1 MLQLVCVGSAS
12 ACPQVQFEKGE
23 AGIKQP
29 DLDQLGGVWV
39 EVMLARPV
47 LGSRKLSSGA
57 DLPIRSVPA
66 RVAVGLLVGRGPGR
80 HLGFR
85 LRQSCFPAWLDA
97 DWLSDLAKSPVTLNL
112 YFLTC
117 EIMGIK

>member
-39 EVMLARPV
+39 EVMLAHPV
-47 LGSRKLSSGA
+47 LGSCKLSSGE

-66 RVAVGLLVGRGPGR
+66 RVAVGLLVGRGISVPWKA
-80 HLGFR
+80 LG
-85 LRQSCFPAWLDA
+85 LQTQAELLPC
-97 DWLSDLAKSPVTLNL
+97 LA
-112 YFLTC
+112 
-117 EIMGIK
+117 